1 MSAELSVE
9 SDFRNYCEISLLI
22 ILSVVSINAVIC

>member
-9 SDFRNYCEISLLI
+9 SDYRSYCERSLLI

>member
-9 SDFRNYCEISLLI
+9 SDFRNYCECYVLI
-22 ILSVVSINAVIC
+22 VLSVVSISAVIC